1 MAFTE
6 SQAYKI
12 EVNENNTISV
22 RRADIVLKDGVEIA
36 RSYHRSLYVPG
47 TDVTAEPQKVQNVAA
62 VVWTADVITAYEAET
77 AETAAY

>member
-1 MAFTE
+1 MALSE

-47 TDVTAEPQKVQNVAA
+47 SDVTAEPQEVQNVAA
-62 VVWTADVITAYEAET
+62 TVWTADVISAYEAET
-77 AETAAY
+77 APM